1 MTTDLSP
8 QGLVAVYR
16 TLGWKP
22 AGRLA
27 VKLATGETS
36 SYCLRPSLIGDL
48 IRMLDAPSVECN
60 SADGGVRS
68 RTESHL
74 CLTEALGYAGLT
86 EVDILD
92 RNDTL
97 CSETCREDW
106 TMKKWARLG
115 AAILTLTLCLMFGAL
130 LLNCMKPM
138 EDRTYDLSLIWVGEA
153 MPEGWVCDPK
163 GWTVFTQEG
172 EVVTELVPNGSGGF
186 DRLDELGQTF
196 YFSRLL
202 SEDVDSPTLRLDATI
217 SSVAVFLDGALIYT
231 DCPELDHR
239 IGNLCLPMLDWVR
252 EEPVLVTLPQNYA
265 GKTLTIAQSTDPY
278 GGELQKPSMTVWPC
292 AVTLYC
298 GYAYESAL
306 VAESFQTAVPAAL
319 ASRLTGRRR
328 GVICFCAGVQ
338 GATVAVNI
346 TMQITEQLTFYLALS
361 VPAISLAGLT
371 AALVTALAE
380 AVHREITRRT
390 EERLL
395 AQRFELAQSS
405 NEALRRQNE
414 QVMMLRHDMIKH
426 FRVLRQMVT
435 DEKTA
440 AYFG

>member
-1 MTTDLSP
+1 MLMELWELLEVRPGITALIGGGGKTSAMYTLARELARRGTVICTTTTHILP
-8 QGLVAVYR
+8 PEHMPVL
-16 TLGWKP
+16 
-22 AGRLA
+22 
-27 VKLATGETS
+27 TGE
-36 SYCLRPSLIGDL
+36 
-48 IRMLDAPSVECN
+48 
-60 SADGGVRS
+60 DG
-68 RTESHL
+68 
-74 CLTEALGYAGLT
+74 
-86 EVDILD
+86 I
-92 RNDTL
+92 
-97 CSETCREDW
+97 
-106 TMKKWARLG
+106 
-115 AAILTLTLCLMFGAL
+115 
-130 LLNCMKPM
+130 
-138 EDRTYDLSLIWVGEA
+138 
-153 MPEGWVCDPK
+153 
-163 GWTVFTQEG
+163 
-172 EVVTELVPNGSGGF
+172 
-186 DRLDELGQTF
+186 
-196 YFSRLL
+196 
-202 SEDVDSPTLRLDATI
+202 
-217 SSVAVFLDGALIYT
+217 
-231 DCPELDHR
+231 
-239 IGNLCLPMLDWVR
+239 
-252 EEPVLVTLPQNYA
+252 
-265 GKTLTIAQSTDPY
+265 
-278 GGELQKPSMTVWPC
+278 
-292 AVTLYC
+292 
-298 GYAYESAL
+298 
-306 VAESFQTAVPAAL
+306 PAAL